1 MYKEPH
7 MHFCIVFLTLFGHR
21 PFPQRDNDTREIS
34 SFFNIDLKLSIFLK
48 FHSGRIKYT
57 IHL

>member
-21 PFPQRDNDTREIS
+21 PFPQSVFSPPFKETMSQEKS
-34 SFFNIDLKLSIFLK
+34 LPFSIL
-48 FHSGRIKYT
+48 I
-57 IHL
+57 